1 MTAPDFRSSATTPAQ
16 VTAQVPANVPANVS
30 ASASSEASAHPPAS
44 APAPAHVAILDDE
57 PDITQLLAGYLASHG
72 FRTTQL
78 HTGRTLM
85 DLMAADTPDLVLLDL
100 GLPGEDGFVIARQL
114 REHWRCGLVIVT
126 GRGDAVDKVVGLE
139 VGADDYVTKPF
150 DLRELVA
157 RVKAVLRRLA
167 PGSTAGPAGAVA
179 SGTPGAA
186 PSATTAPPGLSGG
199 PPGEIVHDLSA
210 GRERLHFE
218 GWTMDVSARR
228 VTGPDGE
235 QVALTTGEFD
245 LLHILMLHP
254 GRVLSRDFLLEHT
267 RGRESGPFDRTI
279 DVQVGRLRRK
289 LGAESGEGQWIKSVR
304 GAGYLFAPRVTS
316 TRST

>member
-1 MTAPDFRSSATTPAQ
+1 MSAPDLLLSSPA
-16 VTAQVPANVPANVS
+16 P
-30 ASASSEASAHPPAS
+30 

-57 PDITQLLAGYLASHG
+57 PDITQLLAGYLGSHG

-78 HTGRTLM
+78 HTGRALM
-85 DLMAADTPDLVLLDL
+85 DLMVADTPDLVLLDL

-157 RVKAVLRRLA
+157 RAKAVLRRLA
-167 PGSTAGPAGAVA
+167 PVP
-179 SGTPGAA
+179 
-186 PSATTAPPGLSGG
+186 APPPAQSL
-199 PPGEIVHDLSA
+199 VVDASA
-210 GRERLHFE
+210 HPLLHFE
-218 GWTMDVSARR
+218 GWTVDVPARR

-235 QVALTTGEFD
+235 EAALTTGEFD
-245 LLHILMLHP
+245 LLHIFLLHP
-254 GRVLSRDFLLEHT
+254 GRVLSRDFLLEQT

-289 LGAESGEGQWIKSVR
+289 LGADSGEGQWIKSVR

-316 TRST
+316 TRSI

>member
-1 MTAPDFRSSATTPAQ
+1 MTAPDFPSSATTPA
-16 VTAQVPANVPANVS
+16 NVPADAS
-30 ASASSEASAHPPAS
+30 ASASAHAPAR

-167 PGSTAGPAGAVA
+167 PGSTAGPAGPAGPAAAAVSPGRPGHA
-179 SGTPGAA
+179 ADGGTPGVA
-186 PSATTAPPGLSGG
+186 PGATTVPPGLSGG

-254 GRVLSRDFLLEHT
+254 GRVL
-267 RGRESGPFDRTI
+267 
-279 DVQVGRLRRK
+279 
-289 LGAESGEGQWIKSVR
+289 
-304 GAGYLFAPRVTS
+304 
-316 TRST
+316 